1 MNEEEKNNYRYLKFM
16 SSKMELIFQKN
27 NIGLGK
33 RKESI
38 ARVFLI
44 PGEGKLIINKTSGA
58 KYLQYNESYLNT
70 VWQPLEK
77 LNLEKQYDVVA
88 LVKGGGLTGQAQAI
102 RLGVARLLCKIDN
115 ENRKIL
121 KPFGFLTRDS
131 RIKERKK
138 YGLKK
143 ARKAPQYSKR

>member
-1 MNEEEKNNYRYLKFM
+1 MN
-16 SSKMELIFQKN
+16 SKKELVFQKK

-33 RKESI
+33 RKQAI

-44 PGEGKLIINKTSGA
+44 PGEGNILINKVSGE
-58 KYLQYNESYLNT
+58 KYLQYNSTYLT
-70 VWQPLEK
+70 SVWSPLEK
-77 LNLEKQYDVVA
+77 LNLEKQFDIVA
-88 LVKGGGLTGQAQAI
+88 LVNGGGLTGQATAI
-102 RLGVARLLCKIDN
+102 QLGVARLLCDMDK
-115 ENRKIL
+115 ENRSIL

-138 YGLKK
+138 YGLRK

>member
-1 MNEEEKNNYRYLKFM
+1 MA
-16 SSKMELIFQKN
+16 ELIYQKK

-33 RKESI
+33 RKQAI

-44 PGEGKLIINKTSGA
+44 PGEGNLIINKVSGN
-58 KYLQYNESYLNT
+58 KYLQYNDTYLNS
-70 VWQPLEK
+70 VWAPLK
-77 LNLEKQYDVVA
+77 ALNLEKQFNIVTVVN
-88 LVKGGGLTGQAQAI
+88 GGGLTGQAQAI
-102 RLGVARLLCKIDN
+102 QLGVARQLCQMDHQH
-115 ENRKIL
+115 RLVL

-138 YGLKK
+138 YGLRK

>member
-1 MNEEEKNNYRYLKFM
+1 MV
-16 SSKMELIFQKN
+16 ELIFQKA

-33 RKESI
+33 RKQAV

-44 PGEGKLIINKTSGA
+44 PGTGNLIINKVSGN
-58 KYLQYNESYLNT
+58 KYFQYNDTYLT
-70 VWQPLEK
+70 TIWGPLK
-77 LNLEKQYDVVA
+77 AINLETQFDIVV

-102 RLGVARLLCKIDN
+102 QLGVARQLCKLDN
-115 ENRKIL
+115 KNRAIL

-138 YGLKK
+138 YGLRK

>member
-1 MNEEEKNNYRYLKFM
+1 MDFKK
-16 SSKMELIFQKN
+16 ELIFQKK

-38 ARVFLI
+38 ARVFLL
-44 PGEGKLIINKTSGA
+44 PGNGNLIINKNSGD
-58 KYLQYNESYLNT
+58 KHLQYNETYLNT
-70 VWQPLEK
+70 VWLPLEK
-77 LNLEKQYDVVA
+77 LSLEKQFDIVA

-102 RLGVARLLCKIDN
+102 QLGVTRLLCKLDQ

-138 YGLKK
+138 YGLRK